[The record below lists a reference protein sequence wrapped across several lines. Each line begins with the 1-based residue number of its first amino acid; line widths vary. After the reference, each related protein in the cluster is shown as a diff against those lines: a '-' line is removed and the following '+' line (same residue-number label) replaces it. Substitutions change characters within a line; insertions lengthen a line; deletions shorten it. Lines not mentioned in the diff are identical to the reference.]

1 MREVVTRARLG
12 PAALRVCLA
21 LGLRVQR
28 PRRDAPPE
36 RLLLAADT
44 LMPRLA
50 RRGVVVCLTG
60 PSGGGKSSLLRE
72 LSRRLGVPIAPS
84 PLRSPRAIA
93 DRAEP
98 AALARAGL
106 AEGEAMLRRSDE
118 LSDGQRHR
126 FTIALAMDSAEPS
139 APILLDEF
147 GSTLDRLTARSLA
160 RAAARW
166 ARAEGRTLILAS
178 AHDDLIGWIRPD
190 VLVRVPL
197 TGDVEI
203 QQLTTES
210 TETTEEKPGHHQR

>member
-1 MREVVTRARLG
+1 
-12 PAALRVCLA
+12 
-21 LGLRVQR
+21 
-28 PRRDAPPE
+28 
-36 RLLLAADT
+36 
-44 LMPRLA
+44 MPRLA
-50 RRGVVVCLTG
+50 RRGMVVCLTG

-72 LSRRLGVPIAPS
+72 LSRRLRVPIASAP
-84 PLRSPRAIA
+84 PRSPRALA

-118 LSDGQRHR
+118 LSEGQRHR
-126 FTIALAMDSAEPS
+126 FTIALAMETADPS

-178 AHDDLIGWIRPD
+178 AHDDLIDWLRPD

-197 TGDVEI
+197 AGKIGI
-203 QQLTTES
+203 QHDSIEAQRHRE
-210 TETTEEKPGHHQR
+210 GHEALEC